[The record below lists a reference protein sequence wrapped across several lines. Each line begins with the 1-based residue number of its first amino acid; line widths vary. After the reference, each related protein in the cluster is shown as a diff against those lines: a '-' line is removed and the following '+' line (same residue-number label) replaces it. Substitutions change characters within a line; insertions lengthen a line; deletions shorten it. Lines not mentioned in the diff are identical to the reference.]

1 MNKVKGYIN
10 ILITISVILV
20 VLGLIFPTPVRG
32 NLYNFIF
39 AIYSNGFFI
48 GSLIGIYFLYAFIVI
63 PVRTIKSI
71 YQSGGIND
79 EAFLKMNME
88 SNSRIVI
95 WFWRIW
101 VALVI
106 FAFIAPNFGTSDDN
120 SNSAIER
127 AVESVIRDECKN
139 EYTDINDIE
148 LCTNTRFRKRKLE
161 GSIPK
166 TITGE
171 MIRDS
176 YRREC
181 EAELSNEQDIELCT
195 NERFDKQMRRIEET
209 LENARRKGIIE

>member
-1 MNKVKGYIN
+1 MNKVKGYVN
-10 ILITISVILV
+10 ILITITMIFN

-32 NLYNFIF
+32 NLYDLIF
-39 AIYSNGFFI
+39 AIYSNDFFI
-48 GSLIGIYFLYAFIVI
+48 GSLIGIYFLYIFTVI
-63 PVRTIKSI
+63 PIRTIKSI

-79 EAFLKMNME
+79 QAFLKMNME
-88 SNSRIVI
+88 SNSKIVI

-101 VALVI
+101 FALVI
-106 FAFIAPNFGTSDDN
+106 FAVIAPNFGTSDDN

-139 EYTDINDIE
+139 EYTDIDDIE

-171 MIRDS
+171 MIRDI

-195 NERFDKQMRRIEET
+195 NERFDKRMRSIEET
-209 LENARRKGIIE
+209 LEKARRKGIIE

>member
-1 MNKVKGYIN
+1 MNKVKGYVN
-10 ILITISVILV
+10 ILITISVVLV
-20 VLGLIFPTPVRG
+20 VLGLVFSTTVRG
-32 NLYNFIF
+32 NLYDLFF
-39 AIYSNGFFI
+39 TIYSNGFI
-48 GSLIGIYFLYAFIVI
+48 GFLIGIYFFYAFIVM

-79 EAFLKMNME
+79 QAFLKMNME

-101 VALVI
+101 GALVI
-106 FAFIAPNFGTSDDN
+106 FAFIAPNFETSDDN

-139 EYTDINDIE
+139 EYTDIDDIE

-171 MIRDS
+171 MIRDI

-209 LENARRKGIIE
+209 LEEARRKGIIE

>member
-1 MNKVKGYIN
+1 MNKVKGYVN
-10 ILITISVILV
+10 ILITITMIFN
-20 VLGLIFPTPVRG
+20 VLGLIFPSPVRG
-32 NLYNFIF
+32 NLYDLIF
-39 AIYSNGFFI
+39 AIYSNDFFI
-48 GSLIGIYFLYAFIVI
+48 GSLIGIYFLYIFTVI
-63 PVRTIKSI
+63 PIRTIKSI

-79 EAFLKMNME
+79 QAFLKMNME

-101 VALVI
+101 GALVI
-106 FAFIAPNFGTSDDN
+106 FAFIAPNFETSDDN

-139 EYTDINDIE
+139 EYTDIDDIE
-148 LCTNTRFRKRKLE
+148 LCTNTSFRKRKLE

-171 MIRDS
+171 MIRDI

-181 EAELSNEQDIELCT
+181 EAELSNKQDIELCT

-209 LENARRKGIIE
+209 LEEARRKGIIE

>member
-1 MNKVKGYIN
+1 
-10 ILITISVILV
+10 
-20 VLGLIFPTPVRG
+20 
-32 NLYNFIF
+32 
-39 AIYSNGFFI
+39 
-48 GSLIGIYFLYAFIVI
+48 
-63 PVRTIKSI
+63 
-71 YQSGGIND
+71 
-79 EAFLKMNME
+79 ME

-106 FAFIAPNFGTSDDN
+106 FAFIAPNFETSDDN

-166 TITGE
+166 TITRE

-209 LENARRKGIIE
+209 LEEARRKGIIE

>member
-48 GSLIGIYFLYAFIVI
+48 GSLIGIYLLYAFIVI

-106 FAFIAPNFGTSDDN
+106 FAFFAPNFETSDDN

-166 TITGE
+166 TITRE

>member
-20 VLGLIFPTPVRG
+20 VLGLVFSMPVRG
-32 NLYNFIF
+32 NLYDLIF
-39 AIYSNGFFI
+39 TFYSSGFI
-48 GSLIGIYFLYAFIVI
+48 GFLIGIYFLYIFIVI

-71 YQSGGIND
+71 YESGGIND
-79 EAFLKMNME
+79 QAFLKMNME
-88 SNSRIVI
+88 SNSKIVI

-101 VALVI
+101 GALVI
-106 FAFIAPNFGTSDDN
+106 ITLIAQNFETSDDN

-139 EYTDINDIE
+139 DYTDIDDIE
-148 LCTNTRFRKRKLE
+148 LCTKTRFTKEKLE
-161 GSIPK
+161 GGIPK
-166 TITGE
+166 TITRD
-171 MIRDS
+171 MIRDI
-176 YRREC
+176 YRSEC

-209 LENARRKGIIE
+209 LEEARRKGIID

>member
-1 MNKVKGYIN
+1 MNKVRGFIN

-20 VLGLIFPTPVRG
+20 VLGLVFSTPVRG
-32 NLYNFIF
+32 NLYDLILTFYSSGFTGFLAGIF
-39 AIYSNGFFI
+39 ALYIFI
-48 GSLIGIYFLYAFIVI
+48 LIPIK
-63 PVRTIKSI
+63 TIKSI
-71 YQSGGIND
+71 YKSGGVND
-79 EAFLKMNME
+79 QAFLKMNME

-101 VALVI
+101 GALVI
-106 FAFIAPNFGTSDDN
+106 FAFIAQIFETSDVN

-139 EYTDINDIE
+139 EYTDIDDIE

-161 GSIPK
+161 GGIPK
-166 TITGE
+166 TITRD
-171 MIRDS
+171 MIRDI
-176 YRREC
+176 YRSEC

-209 LENARRKGIIE
+209 LEEARRKGVIE

>member
-1 MNKVKGYIN
+1 MIKVRGYLN
-10 ILITISVILV
+10 ILITITMILN
-20 VLGLIFPTPVRG
+20 VLGLILPTSVRET
-32 NLYNFIF
+32 LYNLIF

-48 GSLIGIYFLYAFIVI
+48 GSLIGIYLLYAFIVI

-79 EAFLKMNME
+79 EAFLKMNLE

-106 FAFIAPNFGTSDDN
+106 FAFIAPNFETSDDN

-139 EYTDINDIE
+139 DYTDIDDIE
-148 LCTNTRFRKRKLE
+148 LCTKTRFRKEKLE
-161 GSIPK
+161 GGIPK
-166 TITGE
+166 TITRD
-171 MIRDS
+171 MIRDI
-176 YRREC
+176 YRSEC

-195 NERFDKQMRRIEET
+195 NERFDKRMSSIEET
-209 LENARRKGIIE
+209 LEEARRKGIIE